1 MRLLFVKTVA
11 LLLLMTSG
19 PMMFGQKDVVRNV
32 KAEGSWDVVGDVSPA
47 MAKEKALFEAK
58 KNALRKAG
66 LPTDVRS
73 MSFSS
78 IAKGEQNYE
87 EEDFTQINSVFIGG
101 SVTLKKE
108 PEFKSNYDGNYYTIT
123 ASIVADVISE
133 KGRDPEFVLD
143 VNGFD
148 FYYKND
154 DKLTFSVKPYKDCY
168 LRVFWFTNT
177 TTGEGDLLY
186 PIDAFNNDIVLK
198 EKTAYDFPLS
208 SEYEIAKKRIS
219 YRLHIEGDRETN
231 FIFIVA
237 TKKKIPYIGEVNYQ
251 NFFKWYHEI
260 DADEKTEI
268 AGYQIIITK

>member
-1 MRLLFVKTVA
+1 MRLFFVRTFVLF
-11 LLLLMTSG
+11 LLMTSG
-19 PMMFGQKDVVRNV
+19 SMMFGQKDVVRNV

-87 EEDFTQINSVFIGG
+87 EEDFNQINSVFISG
-101 SVTLKKE
+101 SVILKKE
-108 PEFKSNYDGNYYTIT
+108 PEFKSNYDGNNYTIT
-123 ASIVADVISE
+123 ASIVADVISD
-133 KGRDPEFVLD
+133 KGRDPEFAVE
-143 VNGFD
+143 VKGFD
-148 FYYKND
+148 FHYKND

-198 EKTAYDFPLS
+198 EKTTYDFPLS
-208 SEYEIAKKRIS
+208 SEYEVAKKKIS
-219 YRLHIEGDRETN
+219 YRLHIEGDKETN

>member
-19 PMMFGQKDVVRNV
+19 SMMFGQKDIVRNV

-66 LPTDVRS
+66 LPSDVRS

-78 IAKGEQNYE
+78 IAKGEQKYD
-87 EEDFTQINSVFIGG
+87 EEDFNQINSVFIGG

-123 ASIVADVISE
+123 ASIVADVISD

-198 EKTAYDFPLS
+198 EKTTYDFPLS
-208 SEYEIAKKRIS
+208 SEYEIAKKKIS
-219 YRLHIEGDRETN
+219 YRLHIDGDKETN
-231 FIFIVA
+231 FIFVVA

-268 AGYQIIITK
+268 GGYQIIIMK

>member
-1 MRLLFVKTVA
+1 MRLFFVKTVA

>member
-78 IAKGEQNYE
+78 IAKGEQKYD

>member
-78 IAKGEQNYE
+78 IAKGEQKYD

-123 ASIVADVISE
+123 ASIVADVVSE

>member
-1 MRLLFVKTVA
+1 MRLLFVRTFV
-11 LLLLMTSG
+11 LFLLMTSG
-19 PMMFGQKDVVRNV
+19 SMMFGQKDVVRNV

-87 EEDFTQINSVFIGG
+87 EEDFNQINSVFIGG
-101 SVTLKKE
+101 SVILKKE

-123 ASIVADVISE
+123 ASIVADVISD
-133 KGRDPEFVLD
+133 KGRDPEFAMEVK
-143 VNGFD
+143 GFD

-198 EKTAYDFPLS
+198 EKTTYDFPLS
-208 SEYEIAKKRIS
+208 SEYEVAKKKIS
-219 YRLHIEGDRETN
+219 YRLHIEGDKETN

>member
-208 SEYEIAKKRIS
+208 SEYEVAKKRIS
-219 YRLHIEGDRETN
+219 YRLHIEGDKETN
-231 FIFIVA
+231 FIFVVA

>member
-1 MRLLFVKTVA
+1 MRLFFVRTFVLF
-11 LLLLMTSG
+11 LLMTSG

-78 IAKGEQNYE
+78 IAKGEQKYD

-208 SEYEIAKKRIS
+208 SEYEVAKKRIS

>member
-1 MRLLFVKTVA
+1 MKLLLIRGFV

-19 PMMFGQKDVVRNV
+19 SMMFGQKDVVRNV

-73 MSFSS
+73 LSFSS
-78 IAKGEQNYE
+78 IAKGEQRYD
-87 EEDFTQINSVFIGG
+87 EEDFNQINSVFIGG
-101 SVTLKKE
+101 SVILKKE

-123 ASIVADVISE
+123 ASIVADVISD
-133 KGRDPEFVLD
+133 KGRDPEFVME
-143 VNGFD
+143 VKGFD

-154 DKLTFSVKPYKDCY
+154 DKLVFSVKPYKDCY

-198 EKTAYDFPLS
+198 EKTTYDFPLS
-208 SEYEIAKKRIS
+208 SEYEVAKKKIN
-219 YRLHIEGDRETN
+219 YRLHIEGDKETN

>member
-1 MRLLFVKTVA
+1 MRPFLVRTFVLF
-11 LLLLMTSG
+11 LLMTSG
-19 PMMFGQKDVVRNV
+19 SMMFGQKDVVRNV

-87 EEDFTQINSVFIGG
+87 EEDFNQINSVFISG
-101 SVTLKKE
+101 SVILKKE
-108 PEFKSNYDGNYYTIT
+108 PEFKSNYDGNNYTIT
-123 ASIVADVISE
+123 ASIVADVISD
-133 KGRDPEFVLD
+133 KGRDPEFAVE
-143 VNGFD
+143 VKGFD
-148 FYYKND
+148 FHYKND

-198 EKTAYDFPLS
+198 EKTTYDFPLS
-208 SEYEIAKKRIS
+208 SEYEVAKKKIS
-219 YRLHIEGDRETN
+219 YRLHIEGDKETN

-260 DADEKTEI
+260 DANEKTEI

>member
-1 MRLLFVKTVA
+1 MRMDFSRTLIFFMLIVA
-11 LLLLMTSG
+11 DFIL
-19 PMMFGQKDVVRNV
+19 FGQKNIVRNV
-32 KAEGSWDVVGDVSPA
+32 KAEGSWDVVGDVSPT

-78 IAKGEQNYE
+78 IAKGEQKYD
-87 EEDFTQINSVFIGG
+87 EEDFNQINSVFIGG
-101 SVTLKKE
+101 SLTLKEE
-108 PEFKSNYDGNYYTIT
+108 PKFTSSYDGSYYTIT

-133 KGRDPEFVLD
+133 KDRDPEFLLD
-143 VNGFD
+143 VNGFNS
-148 FYYKND
+148 YYKNG

-177 TTGEGDLLY
+177 TSGEGDLLY
-186 PIDAFNNDIVLK
+186 PLDDFNNDIVLK
-198 EKTAYDFPLS
+198 EKMTYDFPLS
-208 SEYEIAKKRIS
+208 SEYEIAKKKINYKIS
-219 YRLHIEGDRETN
+219 IEGEKETN

-237 TKKKIPYIGEVNYQ
+237 TKKQIPYIGDVNYQ

-260 DADEKTEI
+260 DSDSKTEI

>member
-19 PMMFGQKDVVRNV
+19 PMMFGQKDIVRNV

-78 IAKGEQNYE
+78 IAKGEQNYD

-219 YRLHIEGDRETN
+219 YRLYIEGDKETN
-231 FIFIVA
+231 FIFVVA

>member
-1 MRLLFVKTVA
+1 MRLFLVKTSV
-11 LLLLMTSG
+11 LFLLMTSG
-19 PMMFGQKDVVRNV
+19 LMMFGQKNVVRNV

-78 IAKGEQNYE
+78 ITKGEQKYD
-87 EEDFTQINSVFIGG
+87 EEDFNQINSVFIGG

-123 ASIVADVISE
+123 ASIVADVVSD
-133 KGRDPEFVLD
+133 KGRDPEFAMEVK
-143 VNGFD
+143 GFD

-198 EKTAYDFPLS
+198 EKTTYDFPLS
-208 SEYEIAKKRIS
+208 SEYEVAKKKIS
-219 YRLHIEGDRETN
+219 YRLHIDGDKETN

>member
-19 PMMFGQKDVVRNV
+19 SMMFGQKDIVRNV

-66 LPTDVRS
+66 LPSDVRS

-78 IAKGEQNYE
+78 IAKGEQKYD
-87 EEDFTQINSVFIGG
+87 EEDFNQINSVFIGG

-123 ASIVADVISE
+123 ASIVADVISD

-198 EKTAYDFPLS
+198 EKTTYDFPLS
-208 SEYEIAKKRIS
+208 SEYEVAKKKIS
-219 YRLHIEGDRETN
+219 YRLHIEGDKETN
-231 FIFIVA
+231 FIFVVA
-237 TKKKIPYIGEVNYQ
+237 TKKKIPYIGDVNYQ

-268 AGYQIIITK
+268 GGYQIIITK

>member
-1 MRLLFVKTVA
+1 MRLLLPKISVF
-11 LLLLMTSG
+11 LLLLASG
-19 PMMFGQKDVVRNV
+19 LMMSGQKNIVRNV

-47 MAKEKALFEAK
+47 MAMEKALFEAK

-78 IAKGEQNYE
+78 IAKGEQKYE
-87 EEDFTQINSVFIGG
+87 EEDFNQINSVFIGG
-101 SVTLKKE
+101 SLTLKGE
-108 PEFKSNYDGNYYTIT
+108 PEYTSSYDGNYYTIT

-133 KGRDPEFVLD
+133 KGGDPEFVLD
-143 VNGFD
+143 VNGFN

-198 EKTAYDFPLS
+198 EKTTYDFPLS
-208 SEYEIAKKRIS
+208 SQYEIAKKKIS
-219 YRLHIEGDRETN
+219 YRLHIDGDKETN

-237 TKKKIPYIGEVNYQ
+237 TKKQIPYIGEVNYQ
-251 NFFKWYHEI
+251 NFFKWYHGI
-260 DADEKTEI
+260 DADLKTEI

>member
-1 MRLLFVKTVA
+1 MRLFFVRTFVLF
-11 LLLLMTSG
+11 LLMTSG
-19 PMMFGQKDVVRNV
+19 SMMFGQKDVVRNV

>member
-1 MRLLFVKTVA
+1 MRLLLPRIFMF
-11 LLLLMTSG
+11 LLLVMSG
-19 PMMFGQKDVVRNV
+19 LMMFGQKDVVRNV

-78 IAKGEQNYE
+78 IAKGEQKYE
-87 EEDFTQINSVFIGG
+87 EEDFNQINSVFIGG

-108 PEFKSNYDGNYYTIT
+108 PEFKSDFDGNYYTIT
-123 ASIVADVISE
+123 ASIVADVISD

-198 EKTAYDFPLS
+198 EKTTYDFPLS
-208 SEYEIAKKRIS
+208 SEYETAKKKIS
-219 YRLHIEGDRETN
+219 YRLHIDGIKETN

-237 TKKKIPYIGEVNYQ
+237 TKKQIPYIGEVNYQ

-260 DADEKTEI
+260 DADMKTEI
-268 AGYQIIITK
+268 AGYQVTIIK